1 MKLSIIIPAF
11 NAADHIEMCVRTL
24 EKQDI
29 PKEDYEII
37 ITNDG
42 SKDNTVQLVE
52 KLKEEFSNI
61 VLINQVNQGVSM
73 ARNNA
78 ISVANGKYILPIDA
92 DDYVKENSLG
102 EIFSIVDNYE
112 SDCYVLQVNKID
124 ENGQLIWKTDYKK
137 YDKIVHQKLAS
148 FHDSKGENN
157 SLADPDRSWAII
169 YKKEIML
176 KYDIFYPKNV
186 PYLED
191 AIFVSKYFF
200 YAKSYM
206 LINTPFYMRTV
217 RTGSAVNSDLFL
229 TDFARKGFANGSNE
243 IYNFY
248 NTHKHAKVNEDRKGF
263 LRQTYIHFCIL
274 PLISIVNNSNIRNI
288 IKHVSDN
295 SLSYKNIQIKA
306 TRYPFNLYGWTFN
319 KSPYLFIFF
328 YFFHLRFVIIKNKL

>member
-1 MKLSIIIPAF
+1 MKLSIVIPAY
-11 NAADHIEMCVRTL
+11 NAANHIEKCISSL
-24 EKQDI
+24 EYQDI
-29 PKEDYEII
+29 SKSEYEII
-37 ITNDG
+37 VTNDG
-42 SKDNTVQLVE
+42 SLDTSGQIVE
-52 KLKEEFSNI
+52 KLQEEFSNI
-61 VLINQVNQGVSM
+61 VLLNQENQGVSM
-73 ARNNA
+73 ARNSA
-78 ISVANGKYILPIDA
+78 ITIAKGKYILPIDA

-102 EIFSIVDNYE
+102 EIFSIVDNYD

-137 YDKIVHQKLAS
+137 YDKIVHQTLAS
-148 FHDSKGENN
+148 FHDSKGENIR
-157 SLADPDRSWAII
+157 LADPDRSWAIV

-217 RTGSAVNSDLFL
+217 RTGSAVNSDLFF

-248 NTHKHAKVNEDRKGF
+248 NTHKNAKVNEDRKGF

-274 PLISIVNNSNIRNI
+274 PLISMVNSSNIGNV
-288 IKHVSDN
+288 IKYVSDN
-295 SLSYKNIQIKA
+295 SLSCKNIQIKA
-306 TRYPFNLYGWTFN
+306 TRYPFNLYGWTLYKN
-319 KSPYLFIFF
+319 PYLFIFF
-328 YFFHLRFVIIKNKL
+328 YFFYIRFVQIKNKL